1 MDQKSILIEALDD
14 ACCTLNLDLSVQQK
28 QNLIDYLYELEKWN
42 KTYNLTAIRSIDDM
56 LVHHVFDCLS
66 LIPAMNDFEL
76 KQGTPFKT
84 VVDVG
89 SGAGL
94 PAVVIAIARN
104 DLDVTCIDAVEKKH
118 VFVSHIINKLSLVNL
133 RSMHARVESIQNL
146 EADLV
151 ISRAFSA
158 LSTFVELAQSLVAK
172 TGSIVAMKS
181 KRLGSEIEELEK
193 KCLPWEIDYVAQLQV
208 PQLEAERF
216 LVWVR
221 RKSHE

>member
-1 MDQKSILIEALDD
+1 MDQTSLLMRALD
-14 ACCTLNLDLSVQQK
+14 AGCQALNLDLSEQQK
-28 QNLIDYLYELEKWN
+28 QNLIEYLYELEKWN
-42 KTYNLTAIRSIDDM
+42 KTYNLTAIRSVDDM

-66 LIPAMNDFEL
+66 LIPALKDFEI
-76 KQGTPFKT
+76 KQDYSFKT

-104 DLDVTCIDAVEKKH
+104 DLDVLCIDAVEKKH
-118 VFVSHIINKLSLVNL
+118 VFVSHIINKLGLVNL
-133 RSMHARVESIQNL
+133 KSMHARVESIQNL
-146 EADLV
+146 QADLV

-158 LSTFVELAQSLVAK
+158 LSTFVDLAQNLVAE

-193 KCLPWEIDYVAQLQV
+193 KCLRWEIDYVAQLQV
-208 PQLEAERF
+208 PQLHAERF